1 MHIRSNIGTSDLV
14 IQHLIILIV
23 LDMDTYT
30 YTVSFILHTL
40 RRALRI
46 WVSLTRHSTYWHTRY
61 LRFL

>member
-1 MHIRSNIGTSDLV
+1 MHNIAYIGTSDLV
-14 IQHLIILIV
+14 IQYLLLFIV
-23 LDMDTYT
+23 VDMDTYT